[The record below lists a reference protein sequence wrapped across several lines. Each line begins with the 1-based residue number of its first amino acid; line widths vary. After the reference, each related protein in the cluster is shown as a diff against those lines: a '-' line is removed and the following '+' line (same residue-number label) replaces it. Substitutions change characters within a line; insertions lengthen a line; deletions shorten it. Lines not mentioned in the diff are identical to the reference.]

1 MPIYANSDAF
11 YPVIK
16 DVFERIEKQSPHA
29 LAGLMRSRL
38 IVRFKLTH
46 PIAEITLNG
55 RRATFQATYGPS
67 KIMADLDAHFTGD
80 TLHKIFLGEWTLAHA
95 LNIGQLRINGPILKA
110 LELAELFQAA
120 KTIYPMVLK
129 ERGLLK

>member
-1 MPIYANSDAF
+1 MPFYANADTF

-16 DVFERIEKQSPHA
+16 DVFDRIETDSPHA
-29 LAGLMRSRL
+29 LAGLLRSKL

-46 PIAEITLNG
+46 PIAEILLNG

-67 KIMADLDAHFTGD
+67 KMLADLDGHFTGD
-80 TLHKIFLGEWTLAHA
+80 TLHKIFLGQWTLAHA
-95 LNIGQLRINGPILKA
+95 LNSGQLRINGPIYKA
-110 LELAELFQAA
+110 VDLTDLFQVA
-120 KTIYPMVLK
+120 KTHYPAVLK